1 MALPI
6 QNKAFP
12 IKRRKIEDTL
22 VSWDSVTTADGN
34 IGGGSLI
41 DTGLIG
47 SNDFITN
54 QVTVIILGG
63 AANLERQL
71 CTAFNPATGEI
82 DFSPLSAQIVAGT
95 PYRLT
100 GLMSPEVSVAG
111 LAAAL
116 AVPLPDSVANLL
128 MRDVVGNKT
137 DTPVSSVSATASLT
151 AYIKG
156 IVNSA
161 NGTGKIY
168 FGITVPA
175 AGSMTIDNDVLCIG
189 DINIGAGGTLS
200 INGDCHCVG
209 SIAVGTNLGGGAALT
224 VNGDLHCTTAI
235 YNWDLSGISITG
247 DCYGAG
253 ITNTTG
259 QVGIGGNYN
268 VGPGVSTVSNTSGRF
283 NIQGDFNGPSAQI
296 TQLDPTANGDFYI
309 NGDCTVNSIETSGA
323 DTFEIYGNLYCSGV
337 TLDAPAGSLTVDG
350 NANLSSGLNCSQDGV
365 DFDVLGDCS
374 IFSAVTLGGG
384 TSGTI
389 NVYGK
394 LTAKSGIVTHAGSTI
409 NTGELESGSSV
420 TVEGTATFYGDVK
433 IPGGSLLNNGIA
445 PVSIVG
451 DLKVYPGM
459 GGVMNSNAGT
469 ITILGNCDIDGHVSN
484 TGVGSISV
492 GLDLKC
498 AGVDASI
505 TGIAVGGNAYIYG
518 DLPIGNNMTFSV
530 QGNLICSG
538 AFMANADGVT
548 IAIYGDCK
556 VDGTLSLGGG
566 TSGSMTV
573 SGNLSAN
580 GDVAVAAGASLTVV
594 ALQCAGAISNT
605 GTLTVM
611 GELTSQSSITVAD
624 GATLQASATIIS
636 ISDFVINGVVTIYG
650 NLTVSEGNV
659 TVGSGKSIL
668 AVAGDLFVGIAL
680 TNATG
685 FINVLGKCTIN
696 ALIQTDAGSIL
707 IAGDLRTAS
716 NLENNGAGT
725 IQIEGD
731 CFVAGHFQNLAG
743 GSISIDG
750 ALQCAG
756 AISNTGILTTGPLT
770 CNSDI
775 TNSGTITSNGGILY
789 VGAYT
794 NTGTVNNYMYKS
806 P

>member
-1 MALPI
+1 MPIPI

-34 IGGGSLI
+34 VGGGSLI

-189 DINIGAGGTLS
+189 DINIGAGGTLT

-235 YNWDLSGISITG
+235 YNWDLSHISITG
-247 DCYGAG
+247 DCYGTA

-259 QVGIGGNYN
+259 QVSIDGNYN
-268 VGPGVSTVSNTSGRF
+268 CYGGSVSNTTGRF
-283 NIQGDFNGPSAQI
+283 NIHGNFNGPSAQI

-309 NGDCTVNSIETSGA
+309 NGDCTVNSIETSGSDA
-323 DTFEIYGNLYCSGV
+323 FEIYGNLYCSGV

-350 NANLSSGLNCSQDGV
+350 NANLSSGLNCSQDAV
-365 DFDVLGDCS
+365 NFSVIGDCS
-374 IFSAVTLGGG
+374 IFSAFTLGAG
-384 TSGTI
+384 TSGQI
-389 NVYGK
+389 NVNGK
-394 LTAKSGIVTHAGSTI
+394 LTAKYGFATMAGSTI

-420 TVEGTATFYGDVK
+420 TVEGTATF
-433 IPGGSLLNNGIA
+433 
-445 PVSIVG
+445 
-451 DLKVYPGM
+451 
-459 GGVMNSNAGT
+459 
-469 ITILGNCDIDGHVSN
+469 
-484 TGVGSISV
+484 
-492 GLDLKC
+492 
-498 AGVDASI
+498 
-505 TGIAVGGNAYIYG
+505 
-518 DLPIGNNMTFSV
+518 
-530 QGNLICSG
+530 
-538 AFMANADGVT
+538 
-548 IAIYGDCK
+548 
-556 VDGTLSLGGG
+556 
-566 TSGSMTV
+566 
-573 SGNLSAN
+573 
-580 GDVAVAAGASLTVV
+580 
-594 ALQCAGAISNT
+594 
-605 GTLTVM
+605 M

-624 GATLQASATIIS
+624 GATLQASATFIS
-636 ISDFVINGVVTIYG
+636 ISDFVINGVVIIHG

-659 TVGSGKSIL
+659 FVGSGKSIL
-668 AVAGDLFVGIAL
+668 AVTGDLFVCNEL

-685 FINVLGKCTIN
+685 IITVLGKCTIIT
-696 ALIQTDAGSIL
+696 LLQTDAGSI
-707 IAGDLRTAS
+707 ITNDLRTF

-731 CFVAGHFQNLAG
+731 CFVAGPFQNLAG
-743 GSISIDG
+743 GSISILKD
-750 ALQCAG
+750 
-756 AISNTGILTTGPLT
+756 LTVGSDVTNLGTLTLGPLT
-770 CNSDI
+770 CNGNI

-789 VGAYT
+789 VGTYT
-794 NTGTVNNYMYKS
+794 NTGTVNNKMYKS